1 MNKNN
6 RKYITSDT
14 TIEYVVSQYPELIRP
29 LMEYGI
35 KCVVC
40 GEPLWG
46 TLAENAYSKGIKNLD
61 EIIDRLNQLTDNNEN
76 KQ

>member
-1 MNKNN
+1 MNKIN
-6 RKYITSDT
+6 RRNITSDT

-35 KCVVC
+35 KCVIC

-46 TLAENAYSKGIKNLD
+46 TLAENAQSKGIKNLD
-61 EIIDRLNQLTDNNEN
+61 EIIEKLNQLIDN
-76 KQ
+76 KK